1 MSKNDNGKGIAI
13 GAAIGAVA
21 GVITGIL
28 FAPKSGKETR
38 EDIKNAAEKA
48 GTKLQDEA
56 TKLQDE
62 AKSLIAK
69 VENRAKEASGKTA
82 DSAKEH
88 AELIKEKATRMATV
102 VKAVKAGE
110 ASDKDLNEAVKQ
122 FKAARASVQTF
133 LSK

>member
-1 MSKNDNGKGIAI
+1 MSKNQSKGIAI

-21 GVITGIL
+21 GVVTGIL

-48 GTKLQDEA
+48 GTKLHDEA
-56 TKLQDE
+56 VKLQDE
-62 AKSLIAK
+62 AKTLLVK

-88 AELIKEKATRMATV
+88 ADVMKDKARRVATV
-102 VKAVKAGE
+102 LKAVKDGE
-110 ASDKDLNEAVKQ
+110 ASDDDLQDAVTQ
-122 FKAARASVQTF
+122 LKAAKNSVQAF